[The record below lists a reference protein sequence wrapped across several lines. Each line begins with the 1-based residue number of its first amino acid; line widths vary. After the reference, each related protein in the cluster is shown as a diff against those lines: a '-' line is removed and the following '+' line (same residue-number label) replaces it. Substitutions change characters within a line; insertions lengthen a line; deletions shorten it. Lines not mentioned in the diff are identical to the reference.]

1 MLTATWNRPY
11 RAIAT
16 RASESPRQAVNDAK
30 APPQGGAINIFT
42 PREHVMRKT
51 LIAPLGLAFVLASLP
66 AGAAELLDRVVAVVN
81 KDAIM
86 QSDMEQRVTQAS
98 QQLQSRGI
106 NLPPRDVLERQVLDR
121 MVNEQIQLQLAEQAN
136 LSIDDT
142 QLNATLRGIAK
153 DNGMSL
159 EAFADKLEQ
168 DGMSL
173 AQVRDQVRRELLV
186 QQIQQRSV
194 ASRVRISDREIDR
207 YLNQQNVGSDVQY
220 HLAHLLV
227 ALPQEPTPDQVKA
240 ARAKADSLRQQIEQ
254 GTDFAQLAAAESAGS
269 QALSGGDLGWRS
281 GGELPTVFA
290 DVIPNMQAGQVSE
303 PLRSASGYHL
313 VKLIEKRGAGKALIS
328 QTRARHILIQPNPNL
343 SDHQALE
350 RAESIRRRL
359 LGGEDFAALAQEF
372 SDDKGSSLK
381 GGELGWV
388 SPGQTVSSFETA
400 MNGLDV
406 GEISQPVKS
415 RFGYHIIEVEE
426 RRQQDVTNSSQ
437 RDKVRKTLFQRKLND
452 ELEAWQQQVRA
463 EAYVDNR
470 LDEQ

>member
-1 MLTATWNRPY
+1 
-11 RAIAT
+11 
-16 RASESPRQAVNDAK
+16 
-30 APPQGGAINIFT
+30 
-42 PREHVMRKT
+42 MRKT
-51 LIAPLGLAFVLASLP
+51 LIAPLGLAFALASLP
-66 AGAAELLDRVVAVVN
+66 VSAAELLDRVVAVVN

-86 QSDMEQRVTQAS
+86 QSDMERRVSQAS

-106 NLPPRDVLERQVLDR
+106 NLPPRNVLERQVLDR
-121 MVNEQIQLQLAEQAN
+121 MVNEQIQLQMAEQAN

-153 DNGMSL
+153 DNGLSL

-173 AQVRDQVRRELLV
+173 ADVRDQVRRELLV
-186 QQIQQRSV
+186 QQIQQRRV
-194 ASRVRISDREIDR
+194 ASKVRISDREIDR
-207 YLNQQNVGSDVQY
+207 YLNQQDVGSDIQY

-227 ALPQEPTPDQVKA
+227 ALPQEPTPAQVKA
-240 ARAKADSLRQQIEQ
+240 ARERANGLRQQIAD
-254 GTDFAQLAAAESAGS
+254 GTDFAQVAAAESAGS
-269 QALSGGDLGWRS
+269 QALSGGDLGWRA
-281 GGELPTVFA
+281 GGELPSVFA
-290 DVIPNMQAGQVSE
+290 DVVPDMQAGEVSQ

-313 VKLIEKRGAGKALIS
+313 VKLIEKRGAGKSLIS
-328 QTRARHILIQPNPNL
+328 QTQARHILIQPNPNM
-343 SDHQALE
+343 SDQQALE
-350 RAESIRRRL
+350 RAESIRRRV

-400 MNGLDV
+400 MNALKV
-406 GEISQPVKS
+406 GEVSQPIKT
-415 RFGYHIIEVEE
+415 RFGYHIIEVEN

-452 ELEAWQQQVRA
+452 ELEAWQQQIRA

>member
-1 MLTATWNRPY
+1 
-11 RAIAT
+11 
-16 RASESPRQAVNDAK
+16 
-30 APPQGGAINIFT
+30 
-42 PREHVMRKT
+42 MRKT
-51 LIAPLGLAFVLASLP
+51 LIAPLGLAFALASLP
-66 AGAAELLDRVVAVVN
+66 VSAAELLDRVVAVVN

-86 QSDMEQRVTQAS
+86 QSDMERRVSQAS

-106 NLPPRDVLERQVLDR
+106 NLPPRNVLERQVLDR
-121 MVNEQIQLQLAEQAN
+121 MVNEQIQLQMAEQAN

-153 DNGMSL
+153 DNGLSL

-173 AQVRDQVRRELLV
+173 ADVRDQVRRELLV
-186 QQIQQRSV
+186 QQIQQRRV
-194 ASRVRISDREIDR
+194 ASKVRISDREIDR
-207 YLNQQNVGSDVQY
+207 YLNQQGVGSDIQY

-227 ALPQEPTPDQVKA
+227 ALPQEPTPAQVKA
-240 ARAKADSLRQQIEQ
+240 ARERADGLRQQIAD
-254 GTDFAQLAAAESAGS
+254 GTDFAQVAAAESAGS
-269 QALSGGDLGWRS
+269 QALSGGDLGWRA
-281 GGELPTVFA
+281 GGELPSVFA
-290 DVIPNMQAGQVSE
+290 DVVPDMQAGEVSQ

-313 VKLIEKRGAGKALIS
+313 VKLIEKRGAGKSLIS
-328 QTRARHILIQPNPNL
+328 QTQARHILIQPNPNM
-343 SDHQALE
+343 SDQQALE
-350 RAESIRRRL
+350 RAESIRRRV

-400 MNGLDV
+400 MNALKV
-406 GEISQPVKS
+406 GEVSQPIKT
-415 RFGYHIIEVEE
+415 RFGYHIIEVEN

-452 ELEAWQQQVRA
+452 ELEAWQQQIRA

>member
-1 MLTATWNRPY
+1 
-11 RAIAT
+11 
-16 RASESPRQAVNDAK
+16 
-30 APPQGGAINIFT
+30 
-42 PREHVMRKT
+42 MRKT
-51 LIAPLGLAFVLASLP
+51 LIAPLGLAFALASLP
-66 AGAAELLDRVVAVVN
+66 VSAAELLDRVVAVVN

-86 QSDMEQRVTQAS
+86 QSDMERRVSQAS

-106 NLPPRDVLERQVLDR
+106 NLPPRNVLERQVLDR
-121 MVNEQIQLQLAEQAN
+121 MVNEQIQLQMAEQAN

-153 DNGMSL
+153 DNGLSL

-173 AQVRDQVRRELLV
+173 ADVRDQVRRELLV
-186 QQIQQRSV
+186 QQIQQRRV
-194 ASRVRISDREIDR
+194 ASKVRISDREIDR
-207 YLNQQNVGSDVQY
+207 YLNQQDVGSDIQY

-227 ALPQEPTPDQVKA
+227 ALPQEPTPAQVKA
-240 ARAKADSLRQQIEQ
+240 ARERADGLRQRIAD
-254 GTDFAQLAAAESAGS
+254 GTDFAQVAAAESAGS
-269 QALSGGDLGWRS
+269 QALSGGDLGWRA
-281 GGELPTVFA
+281 GGELPSVFA
-290 DVIPNMQAGQVSE
+290 DVVPDMQAGEVSQ

-313 VKLIEKRGAGKALIS
+313 VKLIEKRGAGKSLIS
-328 QTRARHILIQPNPNL
+328 QTQARHILIQPNPNM
-343 SDHQALE
+343 SDQQALE
-350 RAESIRRRL
+350 RAESIRRRV

-400 MNGLDV
+400 MNALKV
-406 GEISQPVKS
+406 GEVSQPIKT
-415 RFGYHIIEVEE
+415 RFGYHIIEVEN

-452 ELEAWQQQVRA
+452 ELEAWQQQIRA

>member
-1 MLTATWNRPY
+1 
-11 RAIAT
+11 
-16 RASESPRQAVNDAK
+16 
-30 APPQGGAINIFT
+30 
-42 PREHVMRKT
+42 MRKT
-51 LIAPLGLAFVLASLP
+51 LIAPLGLAFALASLP
-66 AGAAELLDRVVAVVN
+66 VSAAELLDRVVAVVN

-86 QSDMEQRVTQAS
+86 QSDMERRVSQAS

-106 NLPPRDVLERQVLDR
+106 NLPPRNVLERQVLDR
-121 MVNEQIQLQLAEQAN
+121 MVNEQIQLQMAEQAN

-153 DNGMSL
+153 DNGLSL

-173 AQVRDQVRRELLV
+173 ADVRDQVRRELLV
-186 QQIQQRSV
+186 QQIQQRRV
-194 ASRVRISDREIDR
+194 ASKVRISDREIDR
-207 YLNQQNVGSDVQY
+207 YLNQQDVGSDIQY

-227 ALPQEPTPDQVKA
+227 ALPQEPTPAQVKA
-240 ARAKADSLRQQIEQ
+240 ARERADGLRQQIAD
-254 GTDFAQLAAAESAGS
+254 GTDFAQVAAAESAGS
-269 QALSGGDLGWRS
+269 QALSGGDLGWRA
-281 GGELPTVFA
+281 GGELPSVFA
-290 DVIPNMQAGQVSE
+290 DVVPDMQAGEVSQ

-313 VKLIEKRGAGKALIS
+313 VKLIEKRGAGKSLIS
-328 QTRARHILIQPNPNL
+328 QTQARHILIQPNPNM
-343 SDHQALE
+343 SDQQALE
-350 RAESIRRRL
+350 RAESIRRRV

-400 MNGLDV
+400 MNALKV
-406 GEISQPVKS
+406 GEVSQPIKT
-415 RFGYHIIEVEE
+415 RFGYHIIEVEN

-452 ELEAWQQQVRA
+452 ELEAWQQQIRA

>member
-1 MLTATWNRPY
+1 
-11 RAIAT
+11 
-16 RASESPRQAVNDAK
+16 
-30 APPQGGAINIFT
+30 
-42 PREHVMRKT
+42 MRKT
-51 LIAPLGLAFVLASLP
+51 LIAPLGLAFALASLP
-66 AGAAELLDRVVAVVN
+66 VSAAELLDRVVAVVN

-86 QSDMEQRVTQAS
+86 QSDMERRVSQAS

-106 NLPPRDVLERQVLDR
+106 SLPPRNVLERQVLDR
-121 MVNEQIQLQLAEQAN
+121 MVNEQIQLQMAEQAN

-153 DNGMSL
+153 DNGLSL

-173 AQVRDQVRRELLV
+173 ADVRDQVRRELLV
-186 QQIQQRSV
+186 QQIQQRRV
-194 ASRVRISDREIDR
+194 ASKVRISDREIDR
-207 YLNQQNVGSDVQY
+207 YLNQQDVGSDIQY

-227 ALPQEPTPDQVKA
+227 ALPQEPTPAQVKA
-240 ARAKADSLRQQIEQ
+240 ARERADGLRQQIAD
-254 GTDFAQLAAAESAGS
+254 GTDFAQVAAAESAGS
-269 QALSGGDLGWRS
+269 QALSGGDLGWRA
-281 GGELPTVFA
+281 GGELPSVFA
-290 DVIPNMQAGQVSE
+290 DVVPNMQAGEVSQ

-313 VKLIEKRGAGKALIS
+313 VKLIEKRGAGKSLIS
-328 QTRARHILIQPNPNL
+328 QTQARHILIQPNPNM
-343 SDHQALE
+343 SDQQALE
-350 RAESIRRRL
+350 RAESIRRRV

-400 MNGLDV
+400 MNALKV
-406 GEISQPVKS
+406 GEVSQPIKT
-415 RFGYHIIEVEE
+415 RFGYHIIEVEN

-452 ELEAWQQQVRA
+452 ELEAWQQQIRA

>member
-1 MLTATWNRPY
+1 
-11 RAIAT
+11 
-16 RASESPRQAVNDAK
+16 
-30 APPQGGAINIFT
+30 
-42 PREHVMRKT
+42 MRKT
-51 LIAPLGLAFVLASLP
+51 LIAPLGLAFALASLP
-66 AGAAELLDRVVAVVN
+66 VSAAELLDRVVAVVN

-86 QSDMEQRVTQAS
+86 QSDMERRVSQAS

-106 NLPPRDVLERQVLDR
+106 NLPPRNVLERQVLDR
-121 MVNEQIQLQLAEQAN
+121 MVNEQIQLQMAEQAN

-153 DNGMSL
+153 DNGLSL

-173 AQVRDQVRRELLV
+173 ADVRDQVRRELLV
-186 QQIQQRSV
+186 QQIQQRRV
-194 ASRVRISDREIDR
+194 ASKVRISDREIDR
-207 YLNQQNVGSDVQY
+207 YLNQQDVGSDIQY

-227 ALPQEPTPDQVKA
+227 ALPQEPTPAQVKA
-240 ARAKADSLRQQIEQ
+240 ARERADGLRQQIAD
-254 GTDFAQLAAAESAGS
+254 GTDFAQVAAAESAGS
-269 QALSGGDLGWRS
+269 QALSGGDLGWRA
-281 GGELPTVFA
+281 GGELPSVFA
-290 DVIPNMQAGQVSE
+290 DVVPDMQAGEVSQ

-313 VKLIEKRGAGKALIS
+313 VKLIEKRGAGKSLIS
-328 QTRARHILIQPNPNL
+328 QTQARHILIQPNPNM
-343 SDHQALE
+343 SDQQALE
-350 RAESIRRRL
+350 RAESIRRRV

-400 MNGLDV
+400 MNALKM
-406 GEISQPVKS
+406 GEVSQPIKT
-415 RFGYHIIEVEE
+415 RFGYHIIEVEN

-452 ELEAWQQQVRA
+452 ELEAWQQQIRA

>member
-1 MLTATWNRPY
+1 M
-11 RAIAT
+11 
-16 RASESPRQAVNDAK
+16 NDAK

-328 QTRARHILIQPNPNL
+328 QTRARHILIQPNPNF
-343 SDHQALE
+343 SDQQALE